1 MEPVRFSPSS
11 HFPSFPLADLHAHLG
26 ASIHPSI
33 YWQIAH
39 DQGFKLP
46 KKGYHEFIE
55 YITISATKTKS
66 INDYFNEIYHPLL
79 DPLSSGTYAVERA
92 TYEIMSG
99 AYRANYITLIEL
111 RNNPMKHNNGGIV
124 DLDHIIM
131 AMLRGMERALL
142 EYTDLSAGLILC
154 LAREFP
160 YELNEIIVD
169 KAIKYHRRGVVGI
182 DFAGPKS
189 KGFHF
194 KDYTKLMT
202 KAKKA
207 GLKVTSHSGELK
219 EVNDM
224 WDALE
229 FIHPTRIGHGIQAA
243 YDKALMKELV
253 KRDIILE
260 VCPLSNLATKAIEN
274 EDELRF
280 ILRTLIENKVLFTI
294 NTDWP
299 EMIKHAH
306 LRSQFQYLLDTKML
320 TEQEL
325 KRCNKIAFAST
336 FVPNGGLNA
345 YL

>member
-1 MEPVRFSPSS
+1 
-11 HFPSFPLADLHAHLG
+11 
-26 ASIHPSI
+26 
-33 YWQIAH
+33 
-39 DQGFKLP
+39 
-46 KKGYHEFIE
+46 
-55 YITISATKTKS
+55 
-66 INDYFNEIYHPLL
+66 
-79 DPLSSGTYAVERA
+79 
-92 TYEIMSG
+92 
-99 AYRANYITLIEL
+99 
-111 RNNPMKHNNGGIV
+111 
-124 DLDHIIM
+124 
-131 AMLRGMERALL
+131 
-142 EYTDLSAGLILC
+142 LC